1 MELAQ
6 KVREFIESNLV
17 VFKEDVILK
26 NNDNIFERGFVDS
39 MFALQLVSF
48 IEEEFAL
55 ELDNNDLEV
64 SNFTSVDRIVN
75 FIKSKKNI

>member
-39 MFALQLVSF
+39 LFALQLVSF

-55 ELDNNDLEV
+55 ELDNNDLEI